1 MKEKKKRLKSEMKGK
16 KTVKDI
22 KPAASTEVS
31 KEELEAQIVSLRKE
45 LDREKKQCTYF
56 QLERDKIHS
65 FWEISKEQLY
75 DVKREL
81 SKKCEEIEQAEES
94 HNLEIRAYKQKV
106 KHLLYEHQL
115 SITELREEGEVSNKL
130 LQKEYEA
137 LKGDLQK
144 DVKNLK
150 VKLKE
155 EELSYKSLIR
165 NLKLNH
171 SKEMTDIRT
180 YFEQLLQD
188 MEAKYK
194 TKMEALSQ
202 QADIRRTTEIEMME
216 KRKNSQIRELIQ
228 DQEKTQTDIK
238 AYYKDIVS
246 SSLARIKALKEGERD
261 MKEMVQKLK
270 SEVAK
275 VLREKKQLTE
285 PLRIVSEEASVL
297 RKQVTDHSADKH
309 LLEKVRARLKVAE
322 KEICDRKFEISL
334 LEEKISTVQQ
344 ERDGLYQGFQKAIQ
358 EVKQKKGIKS
368 IVKKKKTLLK
378 EDLGRLQ
385 TEGNFSKLFQVRN
398 FLGIPGVNH
407 SLEVMMPQHLNWV
420 RTVEAIR
427 LLIYFL
433 IAYVLV
439 VFLLHHPSSVE
450 LLLVD
455 R

>member
-1 MKEKKKRLKSEMKGK
+1 MAPKKKGK

-385 TEGNFSKLFQVRN
+385 TEG
-398 FLGIPGVNH
+398 
-407 SLEVMMPQHLNWV
+407 
-420 RTVEAIR
+420 
-427 LLIYFL
+427 
-433 IAYVLV
+433 
-439 VFLLHHPSSVE
+439 
-450 LLLVD
+450 
-455 R
+455 